1 MQGYLFGRPQPA
13 EAIAALLL
21 AGRNPARERG
31 PRFGPGRLTGP
42 QPVLQARG
50 RFMPAILQACPG

>member
-21 AGRNPARERG
+21 AGRNPEGSAALASARD
-31 PRFGPGRLTGP
+31 
-42 QPVLQARG
+42 A
-50 RFMPAILQACPG
+50 

>member
-21 AGRNPARERG
+21 AGGNPAG
-31 PRFGPGRLTGP
+31 SGALA
-42 QPVLQARG
+42 LARD
-50 RFMPAILQACPG
+50 A